1 MTTHPDGIRLLRL
14 TLLAGLLLATG
25 RGRLSEAQP
34 PAKNGG
40 AATAAP
46 TPTPQESKTAD
57 DGESD
62 LEQKV
67 AIMNSP
73 RWRRAIFELGE
84 WLSAQ
89 AIYTPTQVRNIKADF
104 NHKVEKMSPH
114 DLEYLLDDLDAK
126 FKVLDTPE
134 AQDARSWVAQYL
146 SVMSD
151 QRRAEALKDVPNVV
165 TMTAG
170 QLQQEIQKIEQKRGM
185 LQQQQAAF
193 DEGRQQ
199 LVQQAQDARQQT
211 AAASAAAMS
220 RTSNVSYS
228 PYRGGGGGGGREGA
242 GINPGHASHQVLADG
257 RGPVVGE
264 ANGHIFGGGVL
275 ALSPGG
281 VAGEVRV
288 GLADAVDRT
297 TCSGALHRH
306 RWRSPR
312 PLGGMAPRKGIDRQ
326 RRPARRDRARKIA
339 DWCWRIRHL
348 RRNRPQLLP
357 L

>member
-25 RGRLSEAQP
+25 LGRLSEAQTP
-34 PAKNGG
+34 VKNSG

-104 NHKVEKMSPH
+104 NRKVEKMSPH

-126 FKVLDTPE
+126 FKILDTPE

-151 QRRAEALKDVPNVV
+151 QKRAEALKDVPNVV

-220 RTSNVSYS
+220 RASNVSYS
-228 PYRGGGGGGGREGA
+228 PYRGGGGGGGGSKPPFSDVGGSGMTLYSGPFGA
-242 GINPGHASHQVLADG
+242 GVSM
-257 RGPVVGE
+257 
-264 ANGHIFGGGVL
+264 
-275 ALSPGG
+275 S
-281 VAGEVRV
+281 
-288 GLADAVDRT
+288 
-297 TCSGALHRH
+297 
-306 RWRSPR
+306 
-312 PLGGMAPRKGIDRQ
+312 LGGF
-326 RRPARRDRARKIA
+326 
-339 DWCWRIRHL
+339 
-348 RRNRPQLLP
+348 
-357 L
+357 

>member
-1 MTTHPDGIRLLRL
+1 MNTHPHAVRLIRVA
-14 TLLAGLLLATG
+14 LLAGLLLATG
-25 RGRLSEAQP
+25 LGRLSVAQP
-34 PAKNGG
+34 PVKNGG
-40 AATAAP
+40 AATADP
-46 TPTPQESKTAD
+46 TPTTQEPKATD

-62 LEQKV
+62 LEKKV

-104 NHKVEKMSPH
+104 NHKVEKMSPN

-151 QRRAEALKDVPNVV
+151 QKRAEVLKDVPNVV

-199 LVQQAQDARQQT
+199 LVQQAQNARQQT

-220 RTSNVSYS
+220 RTGGVSYS
-228 PYRGGGGGGGREGA
+228 PYRSGGGGGGGSKPPFADVGGSGMTLYSGPFGA
-242 GINPGHASHQVLADG
+242 GVSM
-257 RGPVVGE
+257 
-264 ANGHIFGGGVL
+264 
-275 ALSPGG
+275 S
-281 VAGEVRV
+281 
-288 GLADAVDRT
+288 
-297 TCSGALHRH
+297 
-306 RWRSPR
+306 
-312 PLGGMAPRKGIDRQ
+312 LGGF
-326 RRPARRDRARKIA
+326 
-339 DWCWRIRHL
+339 
-348 RRNRPQLLP
+348 
-357 L
+357 